1 MTTHNRA
8 YFEDFRDERIPV
20 VVEQLVMTRGHPTF
34 QATIDVLLNAMGCI
48 TAGDL
53 DGLRKPDFTGAG
65 MQVAPAVKLE
75 RVTRYF
81 EYVQQEYRE
90 FQELSMFPE
99 WLRME
104 NRNAASNRGGQ
115 AGGGRGEAP
124 AGGID
129 RQVVTDILSESRRQT
144 QEMSD
149 TLAEQLSQ
157 PRDHFDGSKVDT
169 DMVNKFSQARDWT
182 IWNNKLRTVAIAGD
196 FVGLL
201 AESFTPSTTMTA
213 RERKVFKARD
223 RFLYQ
228 LICSKVT
235 ENQAQPVLRK
245 YSIMD
250 DPSGYLLYRE
260 ITKIYTTG
268 IGAKQRRVQLER
280 ELDTMRL
287 DKEWQGTLTTFLTSI
302 PRLSTNTEKCEDRMR
317 VRINITLINWTQQLP
332 HTHSWVPIQANWIC
346 SKQGSRSEC
355 KIFCEPQELI
365 LVKTPKRLPKKQ
377 QNRMKII

>member
-1 MTTHNRA
+1 MARA
-8 YFEDFRDERIPV
+8 
-20 VVEQLVMTRGHPTF
+20 HPTF
-34 QATIDVLLNAMGCI
+34 LATIDVLLNAMGCV

-81 EYVQQEYRE
+81 EYVQQEYQE
-90 FQELSMFPE
+90 FQELTMFPE
-99 WLRME
+99 WLRVE
-104 NRNAASNRGGQ
+104 TRNAASSHGGQ
-115 AGGGRGEAP
+115 AEGGRGVAST
-124 AGGID
+124 GGID
-129 RQVVTDILSESRRQT
+129 RQVVSDILDESRRQT

-149 TLAEQLSQ
+149 TLAAQLQQ
-157 PRDHFDGSKVDT
+157 PQDYFDGSKVDT

-201 AESFTPSTTMTA
+201 AENFTPSTSMTSA
-213 RERKVFKARD
+213 ERKVFKARD

-250 DPSGYLLYRE
+250 DPSGYLLYQE

-280 ELDTMRL
+280 KLDT
-287 DKEWQGTLTTFLTSI
+287 
-302 PRLSTNTEKCEDRMR
+302 
-317 VRINITLINWTQQLP
+317 
-332 HTHSWVPIQANWIC
+332 
-346 SKQGSRSEC
+346 KQGISGDPDHFLDQVFQSC
-355 KIFCEPQELI
+355 
-365 LVKTPKRLPKKQ
+365 
-377 QNRMKII
+377 